1 METTRDVYY
10 IKYEDCN
17 REDALKTRIIYID
30 NEEIISVNNEE
41 SAISTV
47 DSLYSAGHKNITII
61 NHRNEKRDLSQEGC
75 MWHFLGETIDNDY
88 IYCMYMNEFK

>member
-1 METTRDVYY
+1 METTRDMYY

-17 REDALKTRIIYID
+17 RDDALTERVVFAD
-30 NEEIISVNNEE
+30 NKE

-47 DSLYSAGHKNITII
+47 DSLYSAGYKNITIT
-61 NHRNEKRDLSQEGC
+61 NHRNEKRDISQEGC
-75 MWHFLGETIDNDY
+75 MWHYLGETIDHDY

>member
-1 METTRDVYY
+1 METTKDMYY

-17 REDALKTRIIYID
+17 RDDALTERVVFAD
-30 NEEIISVNNEE
+30 NEE

-47 DSLYSAGHKNITII
+47 DSLYSAGHKNITIV
-61 NHRNEKRDLSQEGC
+61 NHRNEKRDISQEGR
-75 MWHFLGETIDNDY
+75 MWHFMGETIDHDY